1 MAIKHIL
8 SLDIPSG
15 DCSSNCELFPIIDTS
30 QYDSNLGVS
39 CPEILITAPGYTSP
53 KLIETTI
60 LKNSAGIWE
69 GFGRLNLSACALGLQ
84 TTSCSSTRTSIND
97 GIYIIRYSVS
107 PNDIAYVE
115 YNHLRTTEILTTY
128 YKKLCELDV
137 TPCEPS
143 STFKDLM
150 GEMKYIRTLID
161 AAKAKVEF
169 CQSPNEGMELYNF
182 AKAKLKKITCSVCC

>member
-8 SLDIPSG
+8 SLDIP
-15 DCSSNCELFPIIDTS
+15 DSSNCELLPIVDTS

-39 CPEILITAPGYTSP
+39 CPEISITAPGYTAP
-53 KLIETTI
+53 KIIETTV
-60 LKNSAGIWE
+60 LKNSAGVWE
-69 GFGRLNLSACALGLQ
+69 GFGRLDLSACALGLQ

-97 GIYIIRYSVS
+97 GIYIIKYSVS
-107 PNDIAYVE
+107 PNDKAYVE

-161 AAKAKVEF
+161 AARAKVEY